1 MTALMSTK
9 PGVFPGKPGS
19 GTEVPRQTL
28 VAALRQRMTLCSTMD
43 LPKGISHI
51 EVAAPAVG
59 DTPFTTVD
67 PW

>member
-9 PGVFPGKPGS
+9 PGVFPGRPGS

-28 VAALRQRMTLCSTMD
+28 LAALGQRTTLCSTMN
-43 LPKGISHI
+43 LPEGTSHI

-59 DTPFTTVD
+59 DAPFTVVA
-67 PW
+67 PP

>member
-1 MTALMSTK
+1 MSTK

-28 VAALRQRMTLCSTMD
+28 LIALRQRMTLCSTVD
-43 LPKGISHI
+43 LPEGTSHL

-59 DTPFTTVD
+59 DASFTVVD
-67 PW
+67 QP